1 MFRPAIWLRL
11 IPAVACFCAC
21 TGNVTFGQSADDQN
35 PLRQLHFRAL
45 GPVGNRAAA
54 IIGEPGNPLVMYVGA
69 ASGGIFKTEDGGNVW
84 RPIFDQQDVAA
95 VGALAMAPSRHSTI
109 WAGTGEPWLI
119 RPDYPMGDGVYKSTD
134 AGKSWQHM
142 GLDETGHIARVVIDP
157 QNPESVFVC
166 AVGQAYKPQH
176 SRGIFHTRDGGR
188 TWDQV
193 LFVDENTGCSDLAM
207 DAHNSQALF
216 AGMWQLDIKT
226 WNLNSGGKGSGVYAS
241 HDGGAT
247 WNKISGHG
255 LPDADHALGKVAV
268 AIAPSD
274 SSRVYALVQ
283 DTTPGLYRSND
294 GGAIWR
300 LVNQSHLPT
309 ERSPYYTRMGI
320 SPDDPGTIYFPSV
333 SWSVSHDGGE
343 TLARDAVRAGGDNH
357 DVWIDPTNASRI
369 LVANDGGASVSLNRA
384 QSYQHFTLPI
394 AQVYHVYADTK
405 IPYNVFGNRQ
415 DGEAY
420 MGPSNNLSGS
430 RGFFGSPITAGDWR
444 TYGGC
449 ESGFGVPDPVEPD
462 VVWSGCYDG
471 GLDRMDLRTGQS
483 RSVNV
488 WPDATYGWAPVDVKY
503 RFHWTFPIAI
513 SPFDH
518 KKVYVGSQVVHVT
531 INGGQTWTP
540 ISGDLTLN
548 DKTHQQNS
556 GGISVDNLQTFDG
569 AVLYAIAESPRQQ
582 GVIWTGSNDGQVN
595 VTRDAGKTWTN
606 VTKNISGLPAWGTV
620 MNVEPSHFDAGTA
633 YIAVDLE
640 QVGDYTTYVY
650 KTTDFGAS
658 WKMISGT
665 ASKGVNS
672 SAKCVREDPVRKGML
687 YLGTNNALY
696 ASWDDGGSWMRLRN
710 NLPPAPVYWIEVEP
724 RFHDLLVGTYGRG
737 IYVLDDVTPLRDWDA
752 RGTSAH
758 LFPPRATY
766 RLRIS
771 GVTRPSEGGHV
782 IGENPPYGAD
792 LNFTL
797 PKASPWTIAITDSA
811 NKPVRTLRGKGE
823 VGLNRVWW
831 DLRYEGVPAIR
842 LLTPPQDASWM
853 QMPNEGWRP
862 LIVWGAGGG
871 EERGGLDGPR
881 VPPGKYTLHFT
892 AGGESQTAT
901 IDVLHDPGSL
911 GSEAD
916 ERAQITFLLQ
926 LRDEL
931 REVGEMIGHVERT
944 RKQVAELRRIFSV
957 NAPEDGEP
965 DAKSAATMKAAADFD
980 AKALA
985 VEALL
990 EDMRLTGQTEDNF
1003 RHPMMIYGKL
1013 ANLEAALNGS
1023 GADLPPTDQQVEVN
1037 KLLVAKIAEARQR
1050 VKALAETDTVAFNQ
1064 ALKANGFSAAIQP

>member
-1 MFRPAIWLRL
+1 MTNPLAKFRTAAAL
-11 IPAVACFCAC
+11 IALFCCAACFA
-21 TGNVTFGQSADDQN
+21 QAPEAQN

-69 ASGGIFKTEDGGNVW
+69 ASGGIFKTEDGGTNW
-84 RPIFDQQDVAA
+84 RAIFDGEDVAA
-95 VGALAMAPSRHSTI
+95 VGALAMAPSQHSTI

-134 AGKSWQHM
+134 AGKSWLHM
-142 GLDETGHIARVVIDP
+142 GLEETGHIARVVVDP
-157 QNPESVFVC
+157 QNPETVFVC

-176 SRGIFHTRDGGR
+176 ARGIFRTRDGGR
-188 TWDQV
+188 TWEQV
-193 LFVDENTGCSDLAM
+193 LFVDENTGCSELAM
-207 DAHNSQALF
+207 DVHNSQTLF

-226 WNLNSGGKGSGVYAS
+226 WNLNSGGKSSGVYVS
-241 HDGGAT
+241 HDSGST
-247 WNKISGHG
+247 WKRLSGHG
-255 LPDADHALGKVAV
+255 LPDADHPLGKVAV

-274 SSRVYALVQ
+274 SNRVYALVQ
-283 DTTPGLYRSND
+283 DSTPGLYRSND
-294 GGAIWR
+294 GGATWR

-309 ERSPYYTRMGI
+309 ERSPYYTRMGV
-320 SPDDPGTIYFPSV
+320 SPDNPNTIYFPSV
-333 SWSVSHDGGE
+333 SWSVSIDGGE

-357 DVWIDPTNASRI
+357 DVWIDPTNANRI
-369 LVANDGGASVSLNRA
+369 LVANDAGASVSLNHA
-384 QSYQHFTLPI
+384 QTYQHFTLPI
-394 AQVYHVYADTK
+394 AQIYHVYTDTK

-420 MGPSNNLSGS
+420 TGPSNNLSGA

-449 ESGFGVPDPVEPD
+449 ESGFGIPDPEEPD

-471 GLDRMDLRTGQS
+471 GLERMDLRTSQA

-488 WPDATYGWAPVDVKY
+488 WPDATYGWPPADVKH

-518 KKVYVGSQVVHVT
+518 KKVYVGSQFVNVT
-531 INGGQTWTP
+531 TNGGQTWTP

-548 DKTHQQNS
+548 DKSHQQNS
-556 GGISVDNLQTFDG
+556 GGISWDNLQTFDG
-569 AVLYAIAESPRQQ
+569 AVLYAIAESPKQQ
-582 GVIWTGSNDGQVN
+582 GVIWTGSNDGQVQ
-595 VTRDAGKTWTN
+595 VTRDGGKNWTN

-633 YIAVDLE
+633 YVAVDLE
-640 QVGDYTTYVY
+640 QVGDYATYVY
-650 KTTDFGAS
+650 KTSDFGAS
-658 WKMISGT
+658 WKLIS
-665 ASKGVNS
+665 ASVPKGVNG

-696 ASWDDGGSWMRLRN
+696 ASWDDGADWTRLRN

-724 RFHDLLVGTYGRG
+724 RFSDLVIATYGRG
-737 IYVLDDVTPLRDWDA
+737 IYILDDISPLREWDSA
-752 RGTSAH
+752 RGSRAH
-758 LFPPRATY
+758 LFAPRATY

-771 GVTRPSEGGHV
+771 GATRPSEGGHV

-797 PKASPWTIAITDSA
+797 PKASPWTIEISDSA
-811 NKPVRTLRGKGE
+811 GKLVRTLRGKGE
-823 VGLNRVWW
+823 AGLNRVWW
-831 DLRYEGVPAIR
+831 DLRYDGVPAIH

-853 QMPNEGWRP
+853 QMPAEGWRP

-881 VPPGKYTLHFT
+881 VT
-892 AGGESQTAT
+892 AGEYNIKLSAGDQSQAAS
-901 IDVLHDPGSL
+901 IEVLHDPGSL

-916 ERAQITFLLQ
+916 ERAQVAFLLQ

-931 REVGEMIGHVERT
+931 REAGEMISHVERT
-944 RKQVAELRRIFSV
+944 RKQLSDLRRILSA
-957 NAPEDGEP
+957 NTPEDGRP
-965 DAKSAATMKAAADFD
+965 DAKSAAAIKAAEALE
-980 AKALA
+980 AKALE
-985 VEALL
+985 VQGLL
-990 EDMRLTGQTEDNF
+990 EDTRLTGQTEDNF
-1003 RHPMMIYGKL
+1003 RHPMMLYGKL

-1037 KLLVAKIAEARQR
+1037 KMLAAKLADARQR
-1050 VKALAETDTVAFNQ
+1050 VKTLAESDTAAFNQ